1 MSDDKPEPRHPSL
14 NSQIDDLKKNI
25 RELWPEYQAR
35 RLELGLTLYKLRELT
50 AHKKTGTFTHIVV
63 DELKIP
69 RSTVY
74 DLLDF
79 AEGELKR
86 IEREM
91 SKFRTKAQG
100 EADPTIVDVD
110 FSDPEQMEELLR
122 IAYPEGVPPKQKRKP
137 IRYLSER
144 GSQIHLMLD
153 YDTRLEVA
161 AAWKLIRPNKKTMK
175 RLCYRL
181 AKEIINAAA
190 KIATSPDKGTRRATA
205 RSKKG

>member
-1 MSDDKPEPRHPSL
+1 MPDEQPKQPSL
-14 NSQIDDLKKNI
+14 NIQIGDLKKKI
-25 RELWPEYQAR
+25 RELWPEYQTR

-50 AHKKTGTFTHIVV
+50 AHKKTGTFTHVVV

-79 AEGELKR
+79 AEAELKR
-86 IEREM
+86 LEREM

-100 EADPTIVDVD
+100 EEDPTIMDVD
-110 FSDPEQMEELLR
+110 FSDPEQMEEFLK

-161 AAWKLIRPNKKTMK
+161 AAWKLIKPNKKIMK

-190 KIATSPDKGTRRATA
+190 KIATSPDNGTRRATA
-205 RSKKG
+205 RSKEG